1 MKSRH
6 GINYLTEVMKIK
18 EKSEGLIRELNT
30 FLTPSKGL
38 PFQRHVWLRV
48 ERIIKELAEAIK

>member
-6 GINYLTEVMKIK
+6 GVNYLAEVMKIK
-18 EKSEGLIRELNT
+18 EKSEGLVRELNT

-38 PFQRHVWLRV
+38 PFQRHIWLRV
-48 ERIIKELAEAIK
+48 ERIIGELAKAIK

>member
-6 GINYLTEVMKIK
+6 GINYLEEVMKIK
-18 EKSEGLIRELNT
+18 KKSEGLVRELNT

-38 PFQRHVWLRV
+38 PFERHIWLRV
-48 ERIIKELAEAIK
+48 ERIIGELAKAIK